1 MEDAATG
8 EEIARVKTGV
18 VFFDYRA
25 RRIVAMP
32 PRFRAA
38 VAPGA

>member
-1 MEDAATG
+1 MTDAATG
-8 EEIARVKTGV
+8 EEIARVKTGI

-25 RRIVAMP
+25 RKIVTMP

-38 VAPGA
+38 VVPA